1 MTVAIRM
8 APISINESLYF
19 HAREK
24 PQSHAFTF
32 LEKEGNEKSSITFSQ
47 LDLAARTIARELR
60 SLPIQ
65 SRIILALPSGLEFIQ
80 AFMGCLYAGMIAVPA
95 YPPEGTQKRNRLY
108 AIVRDCS
115 PRLLITSY
123 ALKKKYEPRYLADNS
138 DADLSVAII
147 PWVDIEDLMSSSPE
161 ENFKLP
167 ELSSQAIAFLQYTSG
182 STAAPKGVIISH
194 ENLFSNQQMIA
205 ALFRHDDNTVFASWL
220 PLFHDMGLVGNILQ
234 PIYLGIP
241 CYLMSPLNF
250 IEKPVR
256 WLEAISKYRVTTTGA
271 PNFGYD
277 LCVKRISAAQIA
289 SLNLDCWKVAY
300 NGAEPIKAKT
310 INDFSNKFQAC
321 GFSRAAMLPVYGMA
335 EATLL
340 VSGGDT
346 ETEPHIRYA
355 DKAKLAANQ
364 LVWSH
369 QNINPDTT
377 RYATLVG
384 CGKAADGLDIK
395 IVDPHTH
402 IECKA
407 DSVGEI
413 WLRGSNISSGY
424 FNNHELNHL
433 SFNQTILN
441 GKLPHSYFKTGD
453 LGALSNGQLYI
464 TGRIK
469 DVVIVRG
476 KNHYPQDLEQ
486 TISASSIELC
496 MDGCAVFSWKDR
508 DIDHVIAV
516 QEVEKNYI
524 RSFDPHPV
532 AMSVQSVLYDEHGI
546 VLDAIL
552 WVKPVTIPRTT
563 SGKISRAS
571 CKQKYINGRLPY
583 FSASIN
589 PNVNVIPMR
598 KKEIC

>member
-1 MTVAIRM
+1 MTVMSRR
-8 APISINESLYF
+8 APRNIPESLRL
-19 HAREK
+19 HARQK
-24 PQSHAFTF
+24 PQCRAFTF
-32 LEKEGNEKSSITFSQ
+32 LEKDGDEKSSVTFSL
-47 LDLAARTIARELR
+47 LDLAARTIAKGLR
-60 SLPIQ
+60 AFPIQ

-108 AIVRDCS
+108 AIVKDCS
-115 PRLLITSY
+115 PRLLITSR
-123 ALKKKYEPRYLADNS
+123 ALKKNYESRCLADNA
-138 DADLSVAII
+138 ADSSVTNI
-147 PWVDIEDLMSSSPE
+147 PWVDIEDFISSSPE
-161 ENFKLP
+161 ENFQLS

-182 STAAPKGVIISH
+182 STAAPKGVVVSH
-194 ENLFSNQQMIA
+194 DNLFSNQKMIA
-205 ALFRHDDNTVFASWL
+205 SLFRHDDNTVFASWL

-241 CYLMSPLNF
+241 CYFMSPLNF

-256 WLEAISKYRVTTTGA
+256 WLEVISKYRVTTTGA

-277 LCVKRISAAQIA
+277 LCVRRISDSQIA

-300 NGAEPIKAKT
+300 NGAEPVKAKT
-310 INDFSNKFQAC
+310 INEFANKFQVC

-340 VSGGDT
+340 VSAGAI
-346 ETEPHIRYA
+346 ETEPHIGYA
-355 DKAKLAANQ
+355 DKAELVANQ
-364 LVWSH
+364 LVWAH
-369 QNINPDTT
+369 PDLNPDMT
-377 RYATLVG
+377 RYSALVG
-384 CGKAADGLDIK
+384 CGKVADGLDIK

-413 WLRGSNISSGY
+413 WLRGSSISSGY
-424 FNNHELNHL
+424 FNNHELNAL
-433 SFNQTILN
+433 SFNQGILN
-441 GKLPHSYFKTGD
+441 GKLEHSYFRTGD

-469 DVVIVRG
+469 DVVIVHG
-476 KNHYPQDLEQ
+476 KNHYPQDIEQ
-486 TISASSIELC
+486 TISASATELC
-496 MDGCAVFSWKDR
+496 VDGCAVFSWVDR
-508 DIDHVIAV
+508 EVDRVIAV
-516 QEVEKNYI
+516 QEVEKKHI
-524 RSFDPHPV
+524 RNFNSEAM
-532 AMSVQSVLYDEHGI
+532 AMSIQSLLYDEHGI
-546 VLDAIL
+546 VVDAIL

-571 CKQKYINGRLPY
+571 CKQKYIDGNLPY

-589 PNVNVIPMR
+589 LNVNVIPMR
-598 KKEIC
+598 EKGIC